1 METPTREHYLV
12 ALHESMLTPGAWQWA
27 CSCTATGSAPGKGRA
42 RLRHA
47 NHRVEAESG
56 VAS

>member
-12 ALHESMLTPGAWQWA
+12 RLRESRLTPGAWQWA